1 VINKIDIPEVRE
13 KLDDTIGKLRK
24 LAGHTRIMGISAA
37 TGENVKDLMK
47 RVYKVV
53 DSLPRQTSYE
63 LFTDDEERVNFEE
76 EDDDFLD
83 CMLVDTIDRIV
94 MRHYAKQFA
103 TNLKE
108 LGYEYDGDGWNIKS
122 KFNGEDLTC
131 YGVIWDY
138 WYSVDTCVRES
149 LSDIFEEEIMED

>member
-1 VINKIDIPEVRE
+1 ME
-13 KLDDTIGKLRK
+13 KLEIVKDTLDTIKSEIITLRK
-24 LAGHTRIMGISAA
+24 
-37 TGENVKDLMK
+37 ENGWKM
-47 RVYKVV
+47 YKGTSELIKSLRDDNDEFWLEIIEELKNDFV
-53 DSLPRQTSYE
+53 DE
-63 LFTDDEERVNFEE
+63 DEE
-76 EDDDFLD
+76 FLD

>member
-1 VINKIDIPEVRE
+1 MNKLEIVKDT
-13 KLDDTIGKLRK
+13 LDTIKSEIITLRK
-24 LAGHTRIMGISAA
+24 
-37 TGENVKDLMK
+37 ENGWKM
-47 RVYKVV
+47 YKGTSELIK
-53 DSLPRQTSYE
+53 SLRDDNDEFWLEIIEE
-63 LFTDDEERVNFEE
+63 LKNDFEE